1 MKFLKISHNKQP
13 KTTENKQSNISE
25 YNIDDTIPKN
35 VYNNKCYKV
44 SILEIII
51 TVDTRLCSVT

>member
-13 KTTENKQSNISE
+13 KTNNVHNISE
-25 YNIDDTIPKN
+25 YNIDDTIPK
-35 VYNNKCYKV
+35 KCYTNKWYKF

-51 TVDTRLCSVT
+51 TVDIRLCSVT